1 MAVVQRAEYDVGESN
16 IQLWS
21 KQKER
26 LQKLSH
32 SKTADRGKTAQFQGL
47 EIELVKCVTD
57 CRMQGYA
64 VSTTELRLKATHLAR
79 QSDNTT
85 NFRGF
90 ISWSYAFLKRMVF
103 LYDGKPTLHKG
114 YHLTTRNNSL
124 SSSHSLFNSER
135 TRCVGTTRMS
145 PPWILK
151 KLDISNNSETKWWQL
166 NIWPNFK
173 VQGP

>member
-1 MAVVQRAEYDVGESN
+1 
-16 IQLWS
+16 
-21 KQKER
+21 
-26 LQKLSH
+26 
-32 SKTADRGKTAQFQGL
+32 
-47 EIELVKCVTD
+47 
-57 CRMQGYA
+57 MQGYA

-103 LYDGKPTLHKG
+103 LYDGKLTLHKG

-135 TRCVGTTRMS
+135 MCRNDTNVLAVNIKETRNVS
-145 PPWILK
+145 PFFNSLSNRQRITNYCLRSVSSSLVKFTYQKSSQYLK
-151 KLDISNNSETKWWQL
+151 
-166 NIWPNFK
+166 
-173 VQGP
+173 